1 MAKTR
6 KKKKVSLTRRLKG
19 PPTFEYLQAVRS
31 LEKVKDY
38 DRVFGEIAA
47 TRRLEALRARGYRK
61 SSGKPCIHR
70 LLGQKTC
77 LRSDV
82 RRDGCWPPAGDHVT
96 LWLRDGKPAML
107 VSQPYGL
114 RYEDLKATV
123 EYAEENG
130 LRVFID
136 AGLSWHYP
144 SATLAVILTRKG
156 EYHPSKRGDEHARR
170 TIVNE
175 PDEPFDMSVLILDRD
190 DSR

>member
-6 KKKKVSLTRRLKG
+6 KKEKVKLTRRMVNEVS
-19 PPTFEYLQAVRS
+19 FEHLQAVRS
-31 LEKVKDY
+31 LEKVKNY
-38 DRVFGEIAA
+38 DRVFAEIAA
-47 TRRLEALRARGYRK
+47 TRRLESLHALGYKK

-70 LLGQKTC
+70 LLAHKTC

-82 RRDGCWPPAGDHVT
+82 RADGCWPPAADHVT

-136 AGLSWHYP
+136 AALSWHYA

-156 EYHPSKRGDEHARR
+156 EYHPSKRGNERARQS
-170 TIVNE
+170 IVDE
-175 PDEPFDMSVLILDRD
+175 PDEPLDLSVKVFERD
-190 DSR
+190 NSD